1 MIINP
6 ITAGTNTITFLLRS
20 SAQNAVESAADS
32 DVAQEAADAAGG
44 DADNTQDA
52 VGAAADSDM
61 AQEAADAAGGVAD
74 TAKEAAEGADVVGL
88 VEDALGGLDI

>member
-1 MIINP
+1 M
-6 ITAGTNTITFLLRS
+6 
-20 SAQNAVESAADS
+20 
-32 DVAQEAADAAGG
+32 
-44 DADNTQDA
+44 
-52 VGAAADSDM
+52 GAAADSDM